1 MNNEEMIKVYLAEQ
15 EGLQQVQLMQL
26 RNNLKSFTL

>member
-1 MNNEEMIKVYLAEQ
+1 MIKVYLAEQ